1 VVCGDWALLRPGAL
15 APTEGFPALDRH
27 VIVTEP
33 SEVIQVTPRPPVIL
47 GKTAE
52 RTAALLRLADEHLD
66 AAYRLA
72 RAILREPSDA
82 QDATHDALVQASRKW
97 SSLRDPSRFEP
108 WFDRILINICRDRL
122 RHASRW
128 QFRDISGEIVIAAG
142 DPFGQADDRDVLGN
156 AIATLSPD
164 HRVVVALRYYRDL
177 QVDEIATRLGIPA
190 GTVQSRLHYA
200 LERLHRVI
208 DAADAKGTMR

>member
-1 VVCGDWALLRPGAL
+1 V
-15 APTEGFPALDRH
+15 PTEGFPSLDRP
-27 VIVTEP
+27 VIVIEP
-33 SEVIQVTPRPPVIL
+33 SEVIEVTASRSANADE
-47 GKTAE
+47 TAE
-52 RTAALLRLADEHLD
+52 RTAALLRLADGHLD
-66 AAYRLA
+66 TAYRLA
-72 RAILREPSDA
+72 RAILHEPSDA
-82 QDATHDALVQASRKW
+82 QDATHDALLQASRKW

-108 WFDRILINICRDRL
+108 WFDRILVNICRDRL

-128 QFRDISGEIVIAAG
+128 EARDISNDIAIAAG
-142 DPFGQADDRDVLGN
+142 DPFGQADDRDVLRN

-177 QVDEIATRLGIPA
+177 QVEDIASRLGIRA

-200 LERLHRVI
+200 LKQLHRVI

>member
-1 VVCGDWALLRPGAL
+1 M
-15 APTEGFPALDRH
+15 TES
-27 VIVTEP
+27 
-33 SEVIQVTPRPPVIL
+33 SEVIEVAASEPVKVD
-47 GKTAE
+47 KTAD
-52 RTAALLRLADEHLD
+52 RTAALVRLADEHLD

-82 QDATHDALVQASRKW
+82 QDATHDALLQASRKW
-97 SSLRDPSRFEP
+97 SSLRDPSRFAQ

-122 RHASRW
+122 KHASRW
-128 QFRDISGEIVIAAG
+128 QTRDLSTEVALAAG
-142 DPFGQADDRDVLGN
+142 DPFGQADDRDVLGI

-177 QVDEIATRLGIPA
+177 QVQEIASRLGVPA

-200 LERLHRVI
+200 LKHLHRVI
-208 DAADAKGTMR
+208 DVADAKGTMR

>member
-1 VVCGDWALLRPGAL
+1 VAEPFEIIDVSARRPAN
-15 APTEGFPALDRH
+15 ADT
-27 VIVTEP
+27 
-33 SEVIQVTPRPPVIL
+33 
-47 GKTAE
+47 TAE
-52 RTAALLRLADEHLD
+52 RTAAFGQLADEHLD
-66 AAYRLA
+66 TAYRLA

-82 QDATHDALVQASRKW
+82 QDATHDALLHASRKW
-97 SSLRDPSRFEP
+97 FSLRDPSRFEP

-128 QFRDISGEIVIAAG
+128 QVRDISDEIAVAAG
-142 DPFGQADDRDVLGN
+142 DPYGQADDRDVLGH

-200 LERLHRVI
+200 LEHMQQVI
-208 DAADAKGTMR
+208 DVADAEGTMR

>member
-1 VVCGDWALLRPGAL
+1 MA
-15 APTEGFPALDRH
+15 
-27 VIVTEP
+27 EP
-33 SEVIQVTPRPPVIL
+33 SEIIEVTASRPANVD
-47 GKTAE
+47 KTAE
-52 RTAALLRLADEHLD
+52 RTAAFVRLADEHLD

-82 QDATHDALVQASRKW
+82 QDATHDALLQASRKW
-97 SSLRDPSRFEP
+97 SSLRDSSRFEP

-128 QFRDISGEIVIAAG
+128 QARDISDEIVIAAG

-200 LERLHRVI
+200 LKQLQRVI
-208 DAADAKGTMR
+208 DVADAKGTMR

>member
-1 VVCGDWALLRPGAL
+1 
-15 APTEGFPALDRH
+15 
-27 VIVTEP
+27 VTQP
-33 SEVIQVTPRPPVIL
+33 SEVIELPASRPPNTE
-47 GKTAE
+47 GTAE
-52 RTAALLRLADEHLD
+52 RTAALVRFADEHLD

-72 RAILREPSDA
+72 RAILREPSEA
-82 QDATHDALVQASRKW
+82 QDATHDALLQASRKW
-97 SSLRDPSRFEP
+97 SSLRDPSRFAQ

-128 QFRDISGEIVIAAG
+128 QPRDISDEIAIAAV
-142 DPFGQADDRDVLGN
+142 DPFGQADDRDVLAR

-177 QVDEIATRLGIPA
+177 QVQDIATQLGIRA

-200 LERLHRVI
+200 LRQLHRVI
-208 DAADAKGTMR
+208 DASDAKESCDD

>member
-1 VVCGDWALLRPGAL
+1 M
-15 APTEGFPALDRH
+15 LDRH

-33 SEVIQVTPRPPVIL
+33 SEVIDVAGSGVVNADQT
-47 GKTAE
+47 GE
-52 RTAALLRLADEHLD
+52 RTAALVRLADEHLD

-82 QDATHDALVQASRKW
+82 QDATHDALLQASRKW
-97 SSLRDPSRFEP
+97 AGLRDPSRFDQ

-122 RHASRW
+122 RRDSRW
-128 QFRDISGEIVIAAG
+128 EARDISSELAVASG
-142 DPFGQADDRDVLGN
+142 DPFGEADDRDVLHR

-177 QVDEIATRLGIPA
+177 RVDDIASQLGIRA
-190 GTVQSRLHYA
+190 GTVRSRLHYA
-200 LERLHRVI
+200 LKHLHRVI

>member
-1 VVCGDWALLRPGAL
+1 MVPDARN
-15 APTEGFPALDRH
+15 EGFAQFHRH

-33 SEVIQVTPRPPVIL
+33 SEVIEVAGGRPENVDR
-47 GKTAE
+47 TAE
-52 RTAALLRLADEHLD
+52 RTAALVRLADEHLD

-82 QDATHDALVQASRKW
+82 QDATHDALLQASRKW
-97 SSLRDPSRFEP
+97 SSLRDPSRFEQ

-128 QFRDISGEIVIAAG
+128 EAKDISDQIAIAAG
-142 DPFGQADDRDVLGN
+142 DPFGQADDRDVLGR

-177 QVDEIATRLGIPA
+177 QVQDIASQLGIRA

-200 LERLHRVI
+200 LKQLHRVI
-208 DAADAKGTMR
+208 DSADAKGTMR

>member
-1 VVCGDWALLRPGAL
+1 VS
-15 APTEGFPALDRH
+15 EGFPPLDRH

-33 SEVIQVTPRPPVIL
+33 SEVIEVAASRPVNVNQV
-47 GKTAE
+47 GE
-52 RTAALLRLADEHLD
+52 RTAALGRLVDEHLD

-72 RAILREPSDA
+72 RAILHDPSEA
-82 QDATHDALVQASRKW
+82 QDATHDALLQASRKW
-97 SSLRDPSRFEP
+97 ASLRDPSRFEQ

-128 QFRDISGEIVIAAG
+128 EASNLSNEIAIAAG
-142 DPFGQADDRDVLGN
+142 DPFGQADDRDVLRN
-156 AIATLSPD
+156 AIATLSAD

-177 QVDEIATRLGIPA
+177 QVQDIASQLGIRA

-200 LERLHRVI
+200 LKQLHRVI
-208 DAADAKGTMR
+208 DAADAKGTIR